1 MTKENIEKITTP
13 LQSLNAK
20 DISVEEKKSLSDFMQ
35 AKGFSVATF
44 YLRFFKNGFS
54 VWEIIGINECK
65 KQFLTMP
72 EVAELLL
79 SYAGDEEQGADKGD
93 KGDKGYLYTLAKSD
107 KFGAFYECLRRANT
121 GLCKKFFDFMNE
133 RGMSTGTVIKRF
145 TTDNWKEWES
155 NGIKNCLFQ
164 FNLKPTK

>member
-20 DISVEEKKSLSDFMQ
+20 DISVKEKKSLSVFMQ

-65 KQFLTMP
+65 KQFLAMP
-72 EVAELLL
+72 EVSELLL

-93 KGDKGYLYTLAKSD
+93 KGYLYTLAKSD
-107 KFGAFYECLRRANT
+107 KVGAFYECLRRANT

>member
-1 MTKENIEKITTP
+1 MTKENLEKITTP
-13 LQSLNAK
+13 LQSLDVK

-35 AKGFSVATF
+35 TKGFSVATF

-65 KQFLTMP
+65 KQFLAMS

-79 SYAGDEEQGADKGD
+79 SYVGDEVQ
-93 KGDKGYLYTLAKSD
+93 GDKGYLYTLTKSE
-107 KFGAFYECLRRANT
+107 KAGVFYDCLKRANT

-145 TTDNWKEWES
+145 TTDNWKEWEA
-155 NGIKNCLFQ
+155 NGIKDCLLQ

>member
-1 MTKENIEKITTP
+1 MTKENLEKITTP
-13 LQSLNAK
+13 LQSLDVK

-35 AKGFSVATF
+35 TKGFSVATF

-65 KQFLTMP
+65 KQFLAMS

-79 SYAGDEEQGADKGD
+79 SYVGDEVQ
-93 KGDKGYLYTLAKSD
+93 GDKGYLHTLAKSE
-107 KFGAFYECLRRANT
+107 KAGVFYDCLKRANT

-145 TTDNWKEWES
+145 TTDNWKEWEA
-155 NGIKNCLFQ
+155 NGIKDCLLQ

>member
-1 MTKENIEKITTP
+1 MTKENLEKITTP
-13 LQSLNAK
+13 LQSLDVK

-35 AKGFSVATF
+35 TKGFSVATF

-65 KQFLTMP
+65 KQFLAMS

-79 SYAGDEEQGADKGD
+79 SYVGDEAQGDN
-93 KGDKGYLYTLAKSD
+93 GYLYTLAKSE
-107 KFGAFYECLRRANT
+107 KAGVFYDCLKRANT

-145 TTDNWKEWES
+145 TTDNWKEWEA
-155 NGIKNCLFQ
+155 NGIKNCLLQ

>member
-1 MTKENIEKITTP
+1 MKKENIEKITTP

-54 VWEIIGINECK
+54 VWEIIGVNECK

-93 KGDKGYLYTLAKSD
+93 KGYLYTLAKSD
-107 KFGAFYECLRRANT
+107 KVGAFYECLRRANT

>member
-13 LQSLNAK
+13 FQSLDAK

-35 AKGFSVATF
+35 AKGFSAATF

-54 VWEIIGINECK
+54 AWEIIGINECK
-65 KQFLTMP
+65 KQFLAMP
-72 EVAELLL
+72 EIAELFLQ
-79 SYAGDEEQGADKGD
+79 YAGDEAQGDV
-93 KGDKGYLYTLAKSD
+93 KGDKGYLYILSQSD
-107 KFGAFYECLRRANT
+107 KAGAFYECLKRANT

-145 TTDNWKEWES
+145 TTDNWKKWEA
-155 NGIKNCLFQ
+155 NGIKYYLTH
-164 FNLKPTK
+164 FNLKLNKK

>member
-20 DISVEEKKSLSDFMQ
+20 DISVKEKKSLSDFMQ
-35 AKGFSVATF
+35 AKGLSVATF

-65 KQFLTMP
+65 KQFLAMP
-72 EVAELLL
+72 EVSELLL

-93 KGDKGYLYTLAKSD
+93 KGNLYTLAKSD
-107 KFGAFYECLRRANT
+107 KVGAFYECLRRANT

>member
-65 KQFLTMP
+65 KQFLAMP
-72 EVAELLL
+72 EVSELLL
-79 SYAGDEEQGADKGD
+79 SYVGDEEQGADKGD
-93 KGDKGYLYTLAKSD
+93 KGYLYTLVKSD
-107 KFGAFYECLRRANT
+107 KVGAFYESLRRANT

-155 NGIKNCLFQ
+155 NGIKNCLCQ
-164 FNLKPTK
+164 FNLN

>member
-65 KQFLTMP
+65 KTIF
-72 EVAELLL
+72 
-79 SYAGDEEQGADKGD
+79 SYAGSSRAIIVV
-93 KGDKGYLYTLAKSD
+93 
-107 KFGAFYECLRRANT
+107 CRRRRA
-121 GLCKKFFDFMNE
+121 
-133 RGMSTGTVIKRF
+133 RSR
-145 TTDNWKEWES
+145 
-155 NGIKNCLFQ
+155 
-164 FNLKPTK
+164 

>member
-20 DISVEEKKSLSDFMQ
+20 DISVGEKKSLSDFMQ

-65 KQFLTMP
+65 KQFLDMP

-93 KGDKGYLYTLAKSD
+93 KGYLYTLAKSD
-107 KFGAFYECLRRANT
+107 KVGAFYECLRRANT

>member
-1 MTKENIEKITTP
+1 MTKDNIEKITTP
-13 LQSLNAK
+13 LQSWNTK

-35 AKGFSVATF
+35 TKGFSIATF

-54 VWEIIGINECK
+54 TWEIIGINECK
-65 KQFLTMP
+65 KQFLAMP

-79 SYAGDEEQGADKGD
+79 SYAGDEAHGD
-93 KGDKGYLYTLAKSD
+93 DKGYLYTLAKSD
-107 KFGAFYECLRRANT
+107 KVGVFYEFLRRANT

-145 TTDNWKEWES
+145 TLDNWKEWES
-155 NGIKNCLFQ
+155 NGIKYCLTQ

>member
-1 MTKENIEKITTP
+1 MTKENLEKITTP
-13 LQSLNAK
+13 LQSLDVK

-35 AKGFSVATF
+35 TKGFSVATF

-65 KQFLTMP
+65 KQFLAMP

-79 SYAGDEEQGADKGD
+79 SYVGDEAQE
-93 KGDKGYLYTLAKSD
+93 DKGYLYTLAKSE
-107 KFGAFYECLRRANT
+107 KAGVFYDCLKRANT

-145 TTDNWKEWES
+145 TTDNWKEWEA
-155 NGIKNCLFQ
+155 NGIKNCLLQ

>member
-20 DISVEEKKSLSDFMQ
+20 DISVEEKKSLSNFMQ

-44 YLRFFKNGFS
+44 YLRFFKSGFS

-65 KQFLTMP
+65 KQFLAMP

-93 KGDKGYLYTLAKSD
+93 KGYLYTLAKSD
-107 KFGAFYECLRRANT
+107 KVGAFYECLRRANT

-155 NGIKNCLFQ
+155 NGIKNCLCQ
-164 FNLKPTK
+164 FNLN

>member
-35 AKGFSVATF
+35 SKGFSVATF

-65 KQFLTMP
+65 KQFLAIP

-93 KGDKGYLYTLAKSD
+93 KGYLSTLAKSD
-107 KFGAFYECLRRANT
+107 KVGAFYECLRRANT

-155 NGIKNCLFQ
+155 NGIKNCLCQ
-164 FNLKPTK
+164 FNLN

>member
-1 MTKENIEKITTP
+1 MIKENIEKITTP

-65 KQFLTMP
+65 KQFLAMP

-93 KGDKGYLYTLAKSD
+93 KGYLYTLAKSD
-107 KFGAFYECLRRANT
+107 KVGAFYECLRRANT

-155 NGIKNCLFQ
+155 IGIKNCLCQ
-164 FNLKPTK
+164 FNLN

>member
-1 MTKENIEKITTP
+1 MTKENLEKITTP
-13 LQSLNAK
+13 LQSLDVK

-35 AKGFSVATF
+35 TKGFSVATF

-65 KQFLTMP
+65 KQFLAMS
-72 EVAELLL
+72 EIAELLL
-79 SYAGDEEQGADKGD
+79 SYAGDEAQGDD
-93 KGDKGYLYTLAKSD
+93 KGDKGYLYNLAKSD
-107 KFGAFYECLRRANT
+107 KAGVFYDCLKRANT

-145 TTDNWKEWES
+145 TTDNWKEWET
-155 NGIKNCLFQ
+155 NGIKSCLSQ

>member
-1 MTKENIEKITTP
+1 MTKENLEKITTP
-13 LQSLNAK
+13 LQSLDVK

-35 AKGFSVATF
+35 TKGFSVATF

-65 KQFLTMP
+65 KQFLAMS

-79 SYAGDEEQGADKGD
+79 SYVGDEAQGD
-93 KGDKGYLYTLAKSD
+93 KGSLYTLAKSE
-107 KFGAFYECLRRANT
+107 KAGVFYDCLKRANT

-145 TTDNWKEWES
+145 TTDNWKEWEA
-155 NGIKNCLFQ
+155 NGIKNCLLQ

>member
-1 MTKENIEKITTP
+1 MTKENIAKITTP

-44 YLRFFKNGFS
+44 YLRFFQNGFS

-65 KQFLTMP
+65 KQFLAMP

-93 KGDKGYLYTLAKSD
+93 KGYLYTLAKSD
-107 KFGAFYECLRRANT
+107 KVGAFYECLRRANT

-155 NGIKNCLFQ
+155 NGIKNLLFQ

>member
-1 MTKENIEKITTP
+1 MTKENLEKITTP
-13 LQSLNAK
+13 LQSLDVK

-35 AKGFSVATF
+35 TKGFSVATF

-65 KQFLTMP
+65 KQFLAMS

-79 SYAGDEEQGADKGD
+79 SYVGDEVQGD
-93 KGDKGYLYTLAKSD
+93 KVYLYTLAKSE
-107 KFGAFYECLRRANT
+107 KAGVFYDCLKRANT

-145 TTDNWKEWES
+145 TTDNWKEWEA
-155 NGIKNCLFQ
+155 NGIKDCLLQ

>member
-1 MTKENIEKITTP
+1 MTKENLEKITTP
-13 LQSLNAK
+13 LQSLDVK

-35 AKGFSVATF
+35 TKGFSVATF

-65 KQFLTMP
+65 KQFLVMS

-79 SYAGDEEQGADKGD
+79 SYVGDEVQ
-93 KGDKGYLYTLAKSD
+93 GDKGYLYTLAKSE
-107 KFGAFYECLRRANT
+107 KAGVFYDCLKRANT

-145 TTDNWKEWES
+145 TTDNWKEWEA
-155 NGIKNCLFQ
+155 NGIKDCLLQ

>member
-1 MTKENIEKITTP
+1 MTKDNIQKITPP
-13 LQSLNAK
+13 LQSLDAK
-20 DISVEEKKSLSDFMQ
+20 QFSVEEKKSLSDFMQ

-65 KQFLTMP
+65 KQFLAMP
-72 EVAELLL
+72 EVSELLL

-93 KGDKGYLYTLAKSD
+93 KGYLYTLAKSD
-107 KFGAFYECLRRANT
+107 KVGAFYECLRRANT

>member
-65 KQFLTMP
+65 KQFLAMP
-72 EVAELLL
+72 GVAELLL
-79 SYAGDEEQGADKGD
+79 SYAGDEEQGAD

>member
-20 DISVEEKKSLSDFMQ
+20 DISVKEKKSLSDFMQ

-65 KQFLTMP
+65 KQFLAIP

-93 KGDKGYLYTLAKSD
+93 KGYLYTLAKSD
-107 KFGAFYECLRRANT
+107 KVGAFYECLRRANT

-145 TTDNWKEWES
+145 TTDYWKEWES

>member
-65 KQFLTMP
+65 KQFLDMP

-79 SYAGDEEQGADKGD
+79 SYAGDEEQEAD

-107 KFGAFYECLRRANT
+107 KVGAFYECLRRANT

>member
-1 MTKENIEKITTP
+1 MTKEHLEKITTP
-13 LQSLNAK
+13 LQSLDAK
-20 DISVEEKKSLSDFMQ
+20 DISVEEKKLLSDFMQ
-35 AKGFSVATF
+35 TKGFSVATF

-65 KQFLTMP
+65 KQFLATP
-72 EVAELLL
+72 EIAELLL
-79 SYAGDEEQGADKGD
+79 SYAGDD

-107 KFGAFYECLRRANT
+107 KAGVFYDCLKRANT

-145 TTDNWKEWES
+145 STDNWKEWEA
-155 NGIKNCLFQ
+155 NGIKHCLSQ

>member
-65 KQFLTMP
+65 KQFLAIP

-93 KGDKGYLYTLAKSD
+93 KGYLYTLAKSD
-107 KFGAFYECLRRANT
+107 KVGAFYECLRRANA

>member
-1 MTKENIEKITTP
+1 MKKENIEKITTP

-65 KQFLTMP
+65 KQFLAIP

-79 SYAGDEEQGADKGD
+79 SYAGDEEQGAD

>member
-20 DISVEEKKSLSDFMQ
+20 DISVKEKKSLSDFMQ

-65 KQFLTMP
+65 KQFLAMP
-72 EVAELLL
+72 EVSELLL
-79 SYAGDEEQGADKGD
+79 SYAGDEEQGAD